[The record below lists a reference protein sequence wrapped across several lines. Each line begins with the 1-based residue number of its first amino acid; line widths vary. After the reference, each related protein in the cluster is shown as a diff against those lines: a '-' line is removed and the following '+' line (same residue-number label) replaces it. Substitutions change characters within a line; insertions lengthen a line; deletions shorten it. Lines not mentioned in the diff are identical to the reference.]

1 MGEISREQFNEYLDG
16 PRWPQVVREIM
27 RSLLAVA
34 QSAGADVTVRAHE
47 SAAGAVGL
55 TFKRGRKAFLRADP
69 KPVKE
74 HVCVSIPGASDADL
88 GKAGRVHS
96 RKNNKPSWVDVTVLD
111 GVEVLE
117 SEISSSYLRADD

>member
-1 MGEISREQFNEYLDG
+1 VGEISREQFNEYLDG

-34 QSAGADVTVRAHE
+34 QLAGADVTVRAHE

-69 KPVKE
+69 KPMKE
-74 HVCVSIPGASDADL
+74 HVCVSIPGASCRPWD
-88 GKAGRVHS
+88 GWAG
-96 RKNNKPSWVDVTVLD
+96 
-111 GVEVLE
+111 E
-117 SEISSSYLRADD
+117 SSQEQQAVVG